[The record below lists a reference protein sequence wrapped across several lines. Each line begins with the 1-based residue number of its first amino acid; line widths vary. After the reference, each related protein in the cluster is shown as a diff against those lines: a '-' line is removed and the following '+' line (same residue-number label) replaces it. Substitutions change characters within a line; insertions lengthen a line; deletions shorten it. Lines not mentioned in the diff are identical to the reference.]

1 MLAGPQAEGE
11 GRLQLCPCPRGFRA
25 HASLQGMWGLFSM
38 LQSLYSATSLWV
50 QSQGPRARFPVL
62 ALGYLK
68 VFATAHST
76 SGHPTVQGGFPSAH
90 EQP

>member
-1 MLAGPQAEGE
+1 MGA
-11 GRLQLCPCPRGFRA
+11 F
-25 HASLQGMWGLFSM
+25 SGMWGFLLI
-38 LQSLYSATSLWV
+38 LQSLSSILQSLSSSTTFWV

-62 ALGYLK
+62 ALGYVK

-76 SGHPTVQGGFPSAH
+76 SGHPTVQGGFSSAH